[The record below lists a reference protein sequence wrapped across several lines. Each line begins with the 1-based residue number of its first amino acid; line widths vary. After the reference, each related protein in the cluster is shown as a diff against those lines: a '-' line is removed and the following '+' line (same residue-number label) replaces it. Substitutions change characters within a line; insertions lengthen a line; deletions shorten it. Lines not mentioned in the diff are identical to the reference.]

1 MPAAE
6 TASHL
11 APYLQEA
18 LDNKEVQEQIR
29 RGADRL
35 RAAYGRS
42 RKRRVKAARDAKLR
56 RQVAEGTRAFA
67 LAAKAIA
74 GQPRKPKRRWGRR
87 LLVFLTLGVVG
98 GGVALALK
106 NQTEGGSQ

>member
-6 TASHL
+6 TASRL
-11 APYLQEA
+11 TPYLQEA

-42 RKRRVKAARDAKLR
+42 RKRRVKAAHDAKLR
-56 RQVAEGTRAFA
+56 R
-67 LAAKAIA
+67 
-74 GQPRKPKRRWGRR
+74 R
-87 LLVFLTLGVVG
+87 LLIFLTLGVVG

>member
-1 MPAAE
+1 MPIAE
-6 TASHL
+6 TTSR
-11 APYLQEA
+11 PYPLSPRA

-35 RAAYGRS
+35 RSAYGRS
-42 RKRRVKAARDAKLR
+42 RKRWVKAARDAKLR

-67 LAAKAIA
+67 LAAKAFA

-106 NQTEGGSQ
+106 NRTEGGLQ

>member
-6 TASHL
+6 TASRL

-35 RAAYGRS
+35 RSAYGRS

-56 RQVAEGTRAFA
+56 RQVAEGTRAFV

-87 LLVFLTLGVVG
+87 LLIFLTLGVVG